1 MSHVLPARSRDTLV
15 ERLVA
20 AIEPDESQ
28 GEPPILPCIDLQ
40 RPTGSTAG
48 VQFRTTKK
56 TMGTDKSHI
65 SHVVLDSN
73 GEIAQQERES

>member
-28 GEPPILPCIDLQ
+28 GERPILPRIDRQ
-40 RPTGSTAG
+40 RPTRSTAG

-65 SHVVLDSN
+65 SRVVLDSN